1 MNKKTQKIVLIIAVV
16 VFLVVSGYFVLHKKT
31 NLIGLQSEPSSKT
44 STSGETTFL
53 PAKIVSVDAV
63 GKTFVVNYESRQAPF
78 IVPTEFSVAPG
89 TTIKKENNLLS
100 ISNLSVGDV
109 VWIRAYEKAK
119 NKYEA
124 KNVIVTNDWRTS
136 QVIIKKIE
144 TNKIIAE
151 VFLPPHKRG
160 QQMTLTII
168 PETEIKKGTAEEGE
182 NRKVVGLGG
191 LVVGDIASVTEVG
204 FGVHPADDSGPFYT
218 TEIDVV
224 SPYYCEQYLKPTGCI
239 EQMSSSQGAVVAERT
254 TPQGEE
260 STTNIEKEAIIK
272 ALLLRQNI
280 LLSGDVEKIRKYYI
294 DTATTDK
301 NRELYRNMSEEA
313 LSFGV
318 GILVPIRVTDEV
330 LRSSYTTW
338 EIKPT
343 TARVTVTTEA
353 GTPFVFHLEK
363 LSGGWR

>member
-16 VFLVVSGYFVLHKKT
+16 VFLAVGGYFVLHKKT
-31 NLIGLQSEPSSKT
+31 NLIGLQSESSFKT
-44 STSGETTFL
+44 STGGETTFL
-53 PAKIVSVDAV
+53 PAKIVSIDAV
-63 GKTFVVNYESRQAPF
+63 KKTFVVNYESRQAPF
-78 IVPTEFSVAPG
+78 TVPTEFSVAPG

-100 ISNLSVGDV
+100 LDNLSVGDV

-124 KNVIVTNDWRTS
+124 KNVIITNDWRTS

-144 TNKIIAE
+144 ANKIIAE

-160 QQMTLTII
+160 QQITLTII

-182 NRKVVGLGG
+182 NRKVVGLNN

-204 FGVHPADDSGPFYT
+204 FGVHPADDGGPFYT
-218 TEIDVV
+218 TEIDVI
-224 SPYYCEQYLKPTGCI
+224 SPYYCEQYLKPAGCI
-239 EQMSSSQGAVVAERT
+239 EQTSSSQGV
-254 TPQGEE
+254 E
-260 STTNIEKEAIIK
+260 SATNIEKEAIIK
-272 ALLLRQNI
+272 ALLLRQDI

-301 NRELYRNMSEEA
+301 NKELYRNMSEEA